1 MSRFQRT
8 PDPDR
13 SGQMLLEGGE
23 PVGLVYWS
31 HDYADRQG
39 TGWFLALLEPDGE
52 ETDEPPRRLDVA
64 ADVDALV
71 ADRALSRGDWLARA
85 ETVELVTAEGALAA
99 AELAL
104 ADALG

>member
-13 SGQMLLEGGE
+13 SGQMLLEGGR

-31 HDYADRQG
+31 HDYADREG

-52 ETDEPPRRLDVA
+52 EADEPAFRLDVA

-71 ADRALSRGDWLARA
+71 TDRALSRGDWLARA
-85 ETVELVTAEGALAA
+85 ETLELVTAHAALAA
-99 AELAL
+99 AEIAL

>member
-13 SGQMLLEGGE
+13 SGQMLLEDGT
-23 PVGLVYWS
+23 PVGLVFWS
-31 HDYADRQG
+31 HDFEDRDA

-52 ETDEPPRRLDVA
+52 EGEEPPGRLDVA
-64 ADVDALV
+64 PEVEALV
-71 ADRALSRGDWLARA
+71 ADRELSRGDWLARA
-85 ETVELVTAEGALAA
+85 ETLELVTAHAALAA
-99 AELAL
+99 GELAL